1 MGPGPCTALTLIAAI
16 LLLEPP
22 ATIAAVQIFYN
33 CNSSMVEFRD
43 MPALFG
49 PKLTNLGLRG
59 QLVEAKPANACQ
71 PIRGPR
77 IRANVSQAAIVLIR
91 RFDCTFDLK
100 ILHAQLAGYQ
110 AAIVYN
116 MHSDE
121 LVEMGHVFKDLKQ
134 QIQIPAV
141 FVSETAAQ
149 SMRIIMHCDRG
160 AQVFLHPNSPE
171 QCLKLGCSLA
181 SHYWFLIGF
190 LTLAITVLMLV
201 VIGWRLTEQAT
212 GTVPSWRLRDLRAR
226 ETKACTYIRQ
236 DDLCAICLDDYE
248 HGDQL
253 KILPCSHAF
262 HTDCIDPWFAQA
274 VNMVCPVCKQL
285 VPSSDDNSD
294 SNPESSGELGED
306 DGEDDDEE
314 LFSALRP
321 LPNRLRRWDRR
332 GN

>member
-1 MGPGPCTALTLIAAI
+1 MGSNSASAPCL
-16 LLLEPP
+16 
-22 ATIAAVQIFYN
+22 
-33 CNSSMVEFRD
+33 D

-141 FVSETAAQ
+141 FV
-149 SMRIIMHCDRG
+149 R
-160 AQVFLHPNSPE
+160 
-171 QCLKLGCSLA
+171 SL
-181 SHYWFLIGF
+181 
-190 LTLAITVLMLV
+190 
-201 VIGWRLTEQAT
+201 
-212 GTVPSWRLRDLRAR
+212 
-226 ETKACTYIRQ
+226 
-236 DDLCAICLDDYE
+236 
-248 HGDQL
+248 
-253 KILPCSHAF
+253 
-262 HTDCIDPWFAQA
+262 
-274 VNMVCPVCKQL
+274 
-285 VPSSDDNSD
+285 
-294 SNPESSGELGED
+294 
-306 DGEDDDEE
+306 
-314 LFSALRP
+314 ALRP
-321 LPNRLRRWDRR
+321 VLIPAPPSVCCVTLGRSLHFSVPQFPHL
-332 GN
+332 